1 MDEEECECEEGA
13 PAWMAT
19 FSDLATLLL
28 TFFVLLLSFAELD
41 VVEFKELLGSVRE
54 AFGVQFRTH
63 GHYEAL
69 SNSPVS
75 LGDAPPGALTYIS
88 DAEVTEAIREALERA
103 GVEQS
108 VDVQATPDGI
118 VVRIRDQVL
127 FPTGSAQLQE
137 DAGPVLEVIANLAAE
152 MGEQGIAIEGHTD
165 DRPIHTS
172 RFPSN
177 WELSTSR
184 ATQVLRYL
192 LANTELSPAQ
202 VSASGYAD
210 TRPIA
215 PNDNADNRGLNR
227 RVEFLFKRPAP
238 PEDDERPDR
247 IVQPRNPTRLMPQ
260 AREPLTGANAE
271 PTSAE
276 RAAADAEAEADAEAD
291 AEAEADADAEAEA
304 EAETDAEAQAGA
316 DADPVSDSNT
326 ESGTN

>member
-1 MDEEECECEEGA
+1 MDEEECDCEEGA

-54 AFGVQFRTH
+54 AFGVSFRTQ

-75 LGDAPPGALTYIS
+75 LGDAPPGQLTYIS
-88 DAEVTEAIREALERA
+88 DADVTEAIRQALERA
-103 GVEQS
+103 GIEQS
-108 VDVQATPDGI
+108 VDVLATPDGI

-127 FPTGSAQLQE
+127 FPTGSAELQD
-137 DAGPVLEVIANLAAE
+137 DAGPVLEIIANLAAD
-152 MGEQGIAIEGHTD
+152 MGNQGIAIEGHTD
-165 DRPIHTS
+165 DRPIHTQ

-184 ATQVLRYL
+184 ATRVLRYL
-192 LANTELSPAQ
+192 LANTELAATQ

-215 PNDNADNRGLNR
+215 PNDSADNRGLNR
-227 RVEFLFKRPAP
+227 RVEFLFKRPPAP
-238 PEDDERPDR
+238 EGEEGEDEEERH
-247 IVQPRNPTRLMPQ
+247 IVQPRSNYRLMPQ
-260 AREPLTGANAE
+260 PRQPRPRSATEAATAE
-271 PTSAE
+271 PEPAV
-276 RAAADAEAEADAEAD
+276 DAEAEAG
-291 AEAEADADAEAEA
+291 
-304 EAETDAEAQAGA
+304 TDPA
-316 DADPVSDSNT
+316 VSDSD
-326 ESGTN
+326 